1 MSNVDVIRQGV
12 AQQNNYNG
20 AKIVVHNPT
29 VNVPPLTGY
38 AKPDYPIYEYPS
50 GKIPANYYQEQL
62 AVTTPKAKP
71 VQIPEGKAVVEE
83 PASVLLPVKNVPVPP
98 PVYDE
103 KNSQPEEAVAVTSV
117 PQEQEVTSAS
127 TLVEEP
133 VSVVTTPVEVV
144 KPAETA
150 PVKAIETPI
159 IEDVATEPVVVKK
172 PMEIVPPVTPELEVD
187 YIKVCANLESPDYD
201 VQALQL
207 KDIVDAAANSV
218 KTKDLSLIKPYHV
231 EQIFIDIIDIVNKD
245 TTSLAGPTE
254 AQLQIRDKIIENYIS
269 SMNQVEQGVAEKDVV
284 LPNQLTQEDINYAN
298 MLSARELAERNRDY
312 AIATLAV
319 VSKTFIDRVESETN
333 TKVPITDVPGLAD
346 IVNTL
351 KNPHYATRLT
361 ALDALNFLQK
371 PEYLRELTPIY
382 EALMQT
388 DPDENVRSAAAL
400 VLDNL
405 NKQLPQEQVPQQVA

>member
-1 MSNVDVIRQGV
+1 M
-12 AQQNNYNG
+12 
-20 AKIVVHNPT
+20 
-29 VNVPPLTGY
+29 
-38 AKPDYPIYEYPS
+38 
-50 GKIPANYYQEQL
+50 
-62 AVTTPKAKP
+62 
-71 VQIPEGKAVVEE
+71 
-83 PASVLLPVKNVPVPP
+83 
-98 PVYDE
+98 
-103 KNSQPEEAVAVTSV
+103 
-117 PQEQEVTSAS
+117 
-127 TLVEEP
+127 
-133 VSVVTTPVEVV
+133 
-144 KPAETA
+144 
-150 PVKAIETPI
+150 
-159 IEDVATEPVVVKK
+159 
-172 PMEIVPPVTPELEVD
+172 
-187 YIKVCANLESPDYD
+187 
-201 VQALQL
+201 
-207 KDIVDAAANSV
+207 
-218 KTKDLSLIKPYHV
+218 IKPYHV

-333 TKVPITDVPGLAD
+333 TKVPITDVPGLAA

-371 PEYLRELTPIY
+371 PEYVRELTPIY

-405 NKQLPQEQVPQQVA
+405 NKQLPQEQVPQQAA